1 MQGTG
6 GYCAVSCFMICP
18 PQISGGQIK
27 EHEMGRKCD
36 SYGGEDRF
44 TKGFGG
50 ET

>member
-1 MQGTG
+1 
-6 GYCAVSCFMICP
+6 MICP

-44 TKGFGG
+44 TKGFGR